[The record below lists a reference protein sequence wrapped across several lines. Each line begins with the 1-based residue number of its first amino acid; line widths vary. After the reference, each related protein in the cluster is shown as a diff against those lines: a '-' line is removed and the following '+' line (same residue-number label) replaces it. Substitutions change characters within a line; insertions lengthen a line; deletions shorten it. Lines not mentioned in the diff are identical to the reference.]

1 MFWGEGETQH
11 QPDQTDGFEE
21 EEDETEEDE
30 DEFDIEEPAAWIEGT
45 PQVHSKKEQH
55 ASPEGANA
63 TKKKTGGR
71 RSLFA
76 SK

>member
-11 QPDQTDGFEE
+11 QPDQTDGFDE
-21 EEDETEEDE
+21 EEDETEEED
-30 DEFDIEEPAAWIEGT
+30 DEFEIEELAAWIEGT
-45 PQVHSKKEQH
+45 PQVKSKKEKT